1 MEPPSGDD
9 PAARL
14 PHPQCSLWACRAAP
28 SWWGVWS
35 GESRHTTFRGPR
47 GRPASLQAMGRSGRT
62 TAVTGEALGGAS
74 GHAPSVNS
82 PLAVRSGRG
91 GPHQREAGEA
101 GNWGIWTRPLIAGET
116 REPNVVSPRGAQWS
130 YRALPSPT
138 REVGRGFRTLPLGA
152 TPEAR
157 AKRVET
163 VAGSVPLRPGRR
175 AGSLFSCKIS

>member
-116 REPNVVSPRGAQWS
+116 RELNVVSPRGAQWS

-138 REVGRGFRTLPLGA
+138 RGGGAGLPDTSPWRDPRGAGEARRNGRGLGSSA
-152 TPEAR
+152 TRQE
-157 AKRVET
+157 
-163 VAGSVPLRPGRR
+163 GGLSFFL
-175 AGSLFSCKIS
+175 